1 MKKVISY
8 SLWGNNPIY
17 TQGALR
23 NLEMAKEIYPEWTCR
38 FYLDKNVPEDIV
50 TKLKDNGA
58 EVYKYMKDGDWYA
71 MFWRFLPASDPD
83 IDVMISRDCDSRLT
97 IREKEAVEEW
107 LQSDKLFHIMRD
119 HPYHKT
125 EILGGMWGVRDGFL
139 GSMKEMIDEYTK
151 GDFWQVDQNF
161 LKEKIYPLVRGD
173 VFVHDEFFGDYFG
186 EPVNPYLHRRDEK
199 HFIGQA
205 YAGDDKIL
213 DDDCYFHDYLKN
225 ARDFL

>member
-50 TKLKDNGA
+50 AKLKEGGA

-71 MFWRFLPASDPD
+71 MFWRFLPASDPKV
-83 IDVMISRDCDSRLT
+83 DVMISRDCDSRLT

-107 LQSDKLFHIMRD
+107 LKSDKLFHIVRD

-125 EILGGMWGVRDGFL
+125 EILGGMWGVKKPLLND
-139 GSMKEMIDEYTK
+139 MKGLMGRYKI
-151 GDFWQVDQNF
+151 GNFWQTDQNF
-161 LKEKIYPLVRGD
+161 LREKVYPIVKD
-173 VFVHDEFFGDYFG
+173 QSMVHDEYFDKTGFPSPRVDG
-186 EPVNPYLHRRDEK
+186 EFVGEAFNENDELLHPEHREM
-199 HFIGQA
+199 
-205 YAGDDKIL
+205 
-213 DDDCYFHDYLKN
+213 LK
-225 ARDFL
+225 